1 MGVNSELRRKCK
13 GSLPN
18 KSDRGDRELALEKA
32 TGELYFD
39 WRKRARTHPN
49 RLVFSARSPRLRRM
63 PGEDDT
69 YFSTLMSLHSTP

>member
-1 MGVNSELRRKCK
+1 MGVKGELRRRCK

-49 RLVFSARSPRLRRM
+49 RLVFSARSPRLTRM
-63 PGEDDT
+63 ASEDDM
-69 YFSTLMSLHSTP
+69 YFSTLMSPCFTP